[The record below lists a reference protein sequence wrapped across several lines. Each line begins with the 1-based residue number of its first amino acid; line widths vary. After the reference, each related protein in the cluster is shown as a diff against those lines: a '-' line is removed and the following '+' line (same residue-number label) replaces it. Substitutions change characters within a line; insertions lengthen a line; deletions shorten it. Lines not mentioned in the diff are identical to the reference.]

1 MGDTMTTLQIDTN
14 DKKSIKQLLDI
25 ARNKFHLD
33 VFVIDDINS
42 AKAKTQTKWGEF
54 AEKMDGVFTPDI
66 VQHISNSRKEARDN
80 FIANI

>member
-1 MGDTMTTLQIDTN
+1 MTTLQIDSN

-25 ARNKFHLD
+25 AKNKFHLD

-42 AKAKTQTKWGEF
+42 RKANVEIKTKWGEF
-54 AEKMDGVFTPDI
+54 AENMDGIFTPDI
-66 VQHISNSRKEARDN
+66 VQHISTSRKEARDN